1 MLKLQDYVAII
12 EKENERSKQEC
23 ARLSRIVESGE
34 WARQQVAEILE
45 AKDVLSVE
53 REALAALISR
63 LNQQQTAVL
72 EQREKNDNEM
82 QHFKDKLFGSNFIN
96 HNKLLIKGASSFN
109 TVVRAL
115 KTDALKRGVHPEFLC
130 AVDRLAMDKVSVF
143 PDGEIRVKTFCNFE
157 KGKWMPKQE
166 LASYAPA
173 HGAVRSQNFSS
184 KEGRHVEVE
193 SAPIRHLDEHED
205 ERDMI
210 LQYYIEEWGHFKE
223 SGQMDVTG
231 RSNLDLGPLAHLGV
245 WALKFASVQS
255 YKHFIVEF

>member
-1 MLKLQDYVAII
+1 MIFVKDSLSDVNKTQVNESGMHEDLELSKFLNQFQDVFIDDIPGELPPKRGDDDHAIELIPDYVAII

-34 WARQQVAEILE
+34 WARQQFAEILE

-157 KGKWMPKQE
+157 KGKWMPKVTSSSIPD
-166 LASYAPA
+166 LSASCHA
-173 HGAVRSQNFSS
+173 
-184 KEGRHVEVE
+184 
-193 SAPIRHLDEHED
+193 
-205 ERDMI
+205 
-210 LQYYIEEWGHFKE
+210 
-223 SGQMDVTG
+223 
-231 RSNLDLGPLAHLGV
+231 SNLLNKRLSFETTSTKV
-245 WALKFASVQS
+245 
-255 YKHFIVEF
+255 